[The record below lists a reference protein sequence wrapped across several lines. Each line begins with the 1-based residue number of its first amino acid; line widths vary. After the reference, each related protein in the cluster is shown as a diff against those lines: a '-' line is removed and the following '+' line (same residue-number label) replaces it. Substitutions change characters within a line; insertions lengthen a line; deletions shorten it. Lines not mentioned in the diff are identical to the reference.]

1 MDRPSDKRNRFEE
14 AFQRGQDGRVS
25 NYEAW
30 LEDRGIASAKTS
42 MDYLTQYFR
51 ENSDIT
57 VNHEDEL
64 ETVAEYAG
72 FFARKHNVYHLPII
86 GVSGIGRS
94 QFLHTVAG
102 LLSDLDVG
110 FDQEFLTATEFS
122 DREGDEEKIFG
133 IRDDLQEADKVVILV
148 DDCEW
153 VRGES
158 LVESL
163 RVIEG
168 AVEDALL
175 LTTWTPEYWK
185 HHREEVELVLP
196 ASKEIHLQP
205 FNHED
210 TLAALHQIFEAV
222 TDDGLDL
229 PEDYLEEIYEYS
241 RGVPLLFSRLA
252 MDSLRETFVK
262 ELELG
267 DDGAVE
273 SAAEKMNLKGL
284 EERVYDLSDTK
295 VTILR
300 HMSLWVGEDGIR
312 PMQLVDLL
320 DRDKSTVSYHLKDL
334 TSEGLVESEKRGRS
348 AYYRVKEP
356 VKPMI
361 QTRINQE
368 SEYHGEL

>member
-14 AFQRGQDGRVS
+14 AYQRGQEGRVS

-30 LEDRGIASAKTS
+30 LQDRGIEFEKTS
-42 MDYLTQYFR
+42 IDYLTQYFR
-51 ENSDIT
+51 GNSDIT

-64 ETVAEYAG
+64 ETIAEYAG
-72 FFARKHNVYHLPII
+72 FFARKNNVYHLPII

-102 LLSDLDVG
+102 LLADLDTG

-122 DREGDEEKIFG
+122 DREGDEEKIFR
-133 IRDDLQEADKVVILV
+133 IRDDLQAADKVVILV

-163 RVIEG
+163 KVIEG

-175 LTTWTPEYWK
+175 LTTWTPEFWK

-196 ASKEIHLQP
+196 ASTEIHLQP
-205 FNHED
+205 FTRED
-210 TLAALHQIFEAV
+210 TLAALHQIFEAI
-222 TDDGLDL
+222 TDDGLEL
-229 PEDYLEEIYEYS
+229 PEDYLKEIYEYS
-241 RGVPLLFSRLA
+241 RGVPVLFNILA
-252 MDSLRETFVK
+252 MESLRATVVT

-267 DDGAVE
+267 DNGAVE

-300 HMSLWVGEDGIR
+300 HMLLWVSEEGIR

-334 TSEGLVESEKRGRS
+334 TSEGLVESDKGGRS
-348 AYYRVKEP
+348 AYYHIKEP

-361 QTRINQE
+361 QTRTNQE

>member
-14 AFQRGQDGRVS
+14 AFQRGQEGRVS

-30 LEDRGIASAKTS
+30 LEDRGIAFEKTGI
-42 MDYLTQYFR
+42 DYLTRYFR
-51 ENSDIT
+51 ENSDVT

-64 ETVAEYAG
+64 ETIAEYAG
-72 FFARKHNVYHLPII
+72 FFARKNNVYHLPII

-102 LLSDLDVG
+102 LLEDIDNG
-110 FDQEFLTATEFS
+110 FDREFLTATEFS
-122 DREGDEEKIFG
+122 DREGDEEKIFA
-133 IRDDLQEADKVVILV
+133 IRDDLEAADKVVILV

-163 RVIEG
+163 RVIES

-185 HHREEVELVLP
+185 HHREEIELVLP

-205 FNHED
+205 FTRED

-222 TDDGLDL
+222 TDDGLEL
-229 PEDYLEEIYEYS
+229 PEDYLEEIYDYS
-241 RGVPLLFSRLA
+241 RGVPLLFNKLA
-252 MDSLRETFVK
+252 MESLRETFVK
-262 ELELG
+262 ELDLG
-267 DDGAVE
+267 DVGAVE
-273 SAAEKMNLKGL
+273 SAAEKMNLQEL
-284 EERVYDLSDTK
+284 EERVYNLSDTK
-295 VTILR
+295 VTILT
-300 HMSLWVGEDGIR
+300 HMLLWVGEDGIR

-348 AYYRVKEP
+348 AYYRIKDP

-361 QTRINQE
+361 QTRINQA